1 MCRFKSG
8 IILKNRIVI
17 AEGENDSHSDLLE
30 SLGIEDDYI
39 GATRTFVRAELVP
52 KNDEWWVSPEEH
64 PEKWNFV
71 VDQDKDFVPG
81 WFDRERHEKEFRE
94 SVCAWWEKHVLA
106 DQKIKKLDS
115 GYYRIKGCDIQEL
128 AGNAEIFLHSSTV
141 QGMYGS
147 STVQEMCD
155 GSTVQEM
162 WDSSVAI
169 DFKNYPKIKIIVQ
182 DPNRFKLVKIGTE
195 TEDSND
201 TERKK

>member
-17 AEGENDSHSDLLE
+17 AEGGYDSHSALLE
-30 SLGIEDDYI
+30 SLGIEDNYI
-39 GATRTFVRAELVP
+39 GATKIFVRAELIP
-52 KNDEWWVSPEEH
+52 KDDEWWVSPEEH

-71 VDQDKDFVPG
+71 VDQDKDFIPE
-81 WFDRERHEKEFRE
+81 WFDRKQHEKEFRE
-94 SVCAWWEKHVLA
+94 SVCAWWEKHVLV

-128 AGNAEIFLHSSTV
+128 AGNAEVFLRSSTV
-141 QGMYGS
+141 QR
-147 STVQEMCD
+147 MCEN
-155 GSTVQEM
+155 STVQEM

-182 DPNRFKLVKIGTE
+182 DPNRFKLLKIGTE

>member
-17 AEGENDSHSDLLE
+17 AEGGNNSHSALLE
-30 SLGIEDDYI
+30 SLGIEDNYI
-39 GATRTFVRAELVP
+39 GATRTFVRAELIP
-52 KNDEWWVSPEEH
+52 KDDEWWVSPEAH
-64 PEKWNFV
+64 PEKWEFV
-71 VDQDKDFVPG
+71 VDKDIVPE
-81 WFDRERHEKEFRE
+81 WFDRKQHEKEFRE

-141 QGMYGS
+141 QRMYGS
-147 STVQEMCD
+147 
-155 GSTVQEM
+155 STVQEM